1 MPIKISA
8 SILSADFAQLANQ
21 IHECEIGGVDW
32 IHVDV
37 MDGHF
42 VPNLTMGPFIVETL
56 KRITSLPLDC
66 HLMVEKPENLVDA
79 FIKSGA
85 NSITIHPENNPNVTD
100 TLKYIKNAGCNC
112 GLALNPGTPLK
123 EVRHLLPLIDLILI
137 MTVNPGYSGQVF
149 MPEVVEKIIEMNK
162 IVKTY
167 PHISYIQVDGGI
179 NQSNILSVVNAGA
192 NCIVAATAIFK
203 GKSNI
208 ATNVKELRSAAH

>member
-1 MPIKISA
+1 MPIKLSA
-8 SILSADFAQLANQ
+8 SILSADFSQLANQ

-56 KRITSLPLDC
+56 KQITSLPLDC

-85 NSITIHPENNPNVTD
+85 NSITIHPENNPNVAE
-100 TLKYIKNAGCNC
+100 TLKYIKDAGCNC

-123 EVRHLLPLIDLILI
+123 ELIHLLPLIDLILL

-149 MPEVVEKIIEMNK
+149 MPEVVGKIIEMNELAK
-162 IVKTY
+162 NLPAYFLY
-167 PHISYIQVDGGI
+167 PG
-179 NQSNILSVVNAGA
+179 
-192 NCIVAATAIFK
+192 
-203 GKSNI
+203 
-208 ATNVKELRSAAH
+208 